1 MGKKQLKTLSLDV
14 FKEFAKT
21 NDAFR
26 QSLKRFDII
35 DYDNGTATIYR
46 ENLMKELERF
56 ACKNED
62 DLSDFLW
69 YNYGIFASV
78 VD

>member
-1 MGKKQLKTLSLDV
+1 MGKKPQKTLSLDA
-14 FKEFAKT
+14 FKEFVKT

-46 ENLMKELERF
+46 ENLMKELEKF
-56 ACKNED
+56 ECKNED
-62 DLSDFLW
+62 DLSDLLW
-69 YNYGIFASV
+69 YNHGVFVTV